1 MGFLT
6 SQAAIQR
13 FPDGTFEIH
22 VPQTLTPE
30 QEQYEFPPRSRLLKK
45 LASATA
51 ERRRVSLTLLEDDN
65 NSHMPPPPP
74 PIPAPHAKKPD
85 QHAMDEWFSSCNG
98 NNATTTT
105 TTTTR
110 RKQTRRGSIF
120 DTSSFTTCN
129 NSSYINNVQQH
140 RPLVPSPTTHCRH
153 PTQQNYAK
161 NVTMAPLQSITGK
174 VFLLFC
180 FDRIS
185 PFGLF
190 NEIEQEID
198 DKCAA
203 LLFWGKPLVFHL

>member
-1 MGFLT
+1 MGFII
-6 SQAAIQR
+6 SQADIQR
-13 FPDGTFEIH
+13 FPDGTVEIH

-51 ERRRVSLTLLEDDN
+51 ERKRVSLTLLEDDN

-105 TTTTR
+105 TTTTIGR
-110 RKQTRRGSIF
+110 RRRTRRGSIL
-120 DTSSFTTCN
+120 DTSSFN
-129 NSSYINNVQQH
+129 NTNVQHH
-140 RPLVPSPTTHCRH
+140 RPIAPSPTIRCHRSPQQRH
-153 PTQQNYAK
+153 TK
-161 NVTMAPLQSITGK
+161 NVIPMTPLQSITGK

-190 NEIEQEID
+190 HESE
-198 DKCAA
+198 
-203 LLFWGKPLVFHL
+203 